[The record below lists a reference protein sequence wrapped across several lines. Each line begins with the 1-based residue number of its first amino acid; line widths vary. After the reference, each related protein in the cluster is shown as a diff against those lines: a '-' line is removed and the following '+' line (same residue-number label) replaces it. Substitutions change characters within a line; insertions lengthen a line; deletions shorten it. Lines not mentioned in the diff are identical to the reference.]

1 MLRLRDIRKDK
12 EKSMKTKER
21 ESFWIQVKKDW
32 KRNRSL
38 YLMVLPVI
46 LFYILFHYKPM
57 YGAIIAFQDYNPRQ
71 GVTGSEW
78 VGFDQFIR
86 FFTSPY
92 FGRLVKNTLLLSVYG
107 IIFGFPA
114 PIILALLLNEL
125 RAKRFKKT
133 VQTITYLP
141 HFISLVVVTGII
153 KDFTQSTGLIND
165 IIVMF
170 GGERSSLIQN
180 PALYRTIYIVSDIW
194 QGIGWGSI
202 IYLSAL
208 SGVDQQLYEA
218 ASIDGAGRWKQLIH
232 VTLPGIAPTIVI
244 MLIMRMGQL
253 LGTGYEKTILLYNE
267 ATYETADVIASYIY
281 RVGILERNW
290 SYSTAIG
297 LFNSVI
303 NLALLI
309 ATNKISR
316 RVSETSLW

>member
-1 MLRLRDIRKDK
+1 M
-12 EKSMKTKER
+12 
-21 ESFWIQVKKDW
+21 
-32 KRNRSL
+32 
-38 YLMVLPVI
+38 
-46 LFYILFHYKPM
+46 
-57 YGAIIAFQDYNPRQ
+57 
-71 GVTGSEW
+71 
-78 VGFDQFIR
+78 
-86 FFTSPY
+86 
-92 FGRLVKNTLLLSVYG
+92 KNTLLLSVYG
-107 IIFGFPA
+107 ILFGFPA

-208 SGVDQQLYEA
+208 SGVDQQAGLQGIPKDQYEA

-309 ATNKISR
+309 VTNKISK